1 LKDKATWQIAIDA
14 RKKEIAEYDAKPA
27 SGEHGSDPT
36 PRPRD
41 LKFVFIDES
50 YVNNNHS
57 LGYTWYDEEH
67 LVGPAVFMNSGKGER
82 LVFLTAIT
90 EEDGILDLHFVN
102 DFDHHKDQRDKA
114 LFFFFRQRN
123 APVTTTKT

>member
-1 LKDKATWQIAIDA
+1 MKDKATWQIAIDA
-14 RKKEIAEYDAKPA
+14 RKKEIAEYDAKLA
-27 SGEHGSDPT
+27 SGELGSDPT

-50 YVNNNHS
+50 YVNRNHS
-57 LGYTWYDEEH
+57 MGYTWFDKEH
-67 LVGPAVFMNSGKGER
+67 PVGPAVFMNSGKGER

-102 DFDHHKDQRDKA
+102 DADHQSSERENGTIL
-114 LFFFFRQRN
+114 LFQVRKR
-123 APVTTTKT
+123 TGDYH